1 MQSYLFEIEKK
12 KSFFNLENYEN
23 SEITPI
29 CFRDLAPEITDTSYL
44 THSIYYYPAKF
55 IPHVVK
61 YCISNFSKEGD
72 YVVDPFSGSGTV
84 GLEAFLNKRNAYLM
98 DLNLLLNHI
107 IPVKIPKISKELNY
121 NILNKKIK
129 YIIEENNVFIPNWS
143 NYEYWYP
150 KEFLEKL
157 TRYWG
162 NLKTLEED
170 IYYRIIESVLVKLSK
185 HYSYAEHKTP
195 KLFKSKSKLKY
206 VEELLLKDWKRK
218 FDDSLISNSNNTLKD
233 INSLF
238 AYTKDFNNHV
248 IFHGGID
255 SSSHKIEDIEE
266 LDTLISSPPYLQA
279 QEYIR
284 TTKLDLYWM
293 GYNDSDIKRLS
304 SLEIPYRK
312 PNKIF
317 ETETLNKVKAKLE
330 RQDLIKMLDSYFC
343 YIIQAFENTMN
354 HLKRNSRACIFI
366 GNPKIDGIELEI
378 WRVLKEYFEEKDF
391 VFEKVYEDKIK
402 TRQLFGMR
410 KNKNPDGMKSEYLLV
425 LKKSK

>member
-1 MQSYLFEIEKK
+1 
-12 KSFFNLENYEN
+12 
-23 SEITPI
+23 
-29 CFRDLAPEITDTSYL
+29 
-44 THSIYYYPAKF
+44 
-55 IPHVVK
+55 
-61 YCISNFSKEGD
+61 
-72 YVVDPFSGSGTV
+72 
-84 GLEAFLNKRNAYLM
+84 
-98 DLNLLLNHI
+98 
-107 IPVKIPKISKELNY
+107 
-121 NILNKKIK
+121 
-129 YIIEENNVFIPNWS
+129 
-143 NYEYWYP
+143 
-150 KEFLEKL
+150 
-157 TRYWG
+157 
-162 NLKTLEED
+162 
-170 IYYRIIESVLVKLSK
+170 
-185 HYSYAEHKTP
+185 
-195 KLFKSKSKLKY
+195 
-206 VEELLLKDWKRK
+206 
-218 FDDSLISNSNNTLKD
+218 
-233 INSLF
+233 
-238 AYTKDFNNHV
+238 
-248 IFHGGID
+248 
-255 SSSHKIEDIEE
+255 
-266 LDTLISSPPYLQA
+266 
-279 QEYIR
+279 
-284 TTKLDLYWM
+284 M

>member
-1 MQSYLFEIEKK
+1 M
-12 KSFFNLENYEN
+12 
-23 SEITPI
+23 
-29 CFRDLAPEITDTSYL
+29 PEITDTSYL

-61 YCISNFSKEGD
+61 YCILNYSKEND
-72 YVVDPFSGSGTV
+72 FVVDPFSGSGTV

-107 IPVKIPKISKELNY
+107 IPVKIPKISNELNY
-121 NILNKKIK
+121 NILNEKLKFVL
-129 YIIEENNVFIPNWS
+129 EESNVFIPNWL

-150 KEFLEKL
+150 EEFLKVL
-157 TRYWG
+157 TKCWG
-162 NLKTLEED
+162 NLKKLDED
-170 IYYRIIESVLVKLSK
+170 IYFRIIESVLVKLSK

-206 VEELLLKDWKRK
+206 VEELLKKDWKSK
-218 FDDSLISNSNNTLKD
+218 FENSLISSANSTLKD
-233 INSLF
+233 INLLF
-238 AYTKDFNNHV
+238 SYTKDFKNEI

-255 SSSHKIEDIEE
+255 SSSYEIKDKKEFNS
-266 LDTLISSPPYLQA
+266 LISSPPYLQA

-293 GYNDSDIKRLS
+293 GYNDKDIKRLS

-330 RQDLIKMLDSYFC
+330 RQDLTKMLDSYFC

-354 HLKRNSRACIFI
+354 HLKKNSRACIFI

-378 WRVLKEYFEEKDF
+378 WRVLKEYFEERNFIAEK
-391 VFEKVYEDKIK
+391 VFEDRIK

-410 KNKNPDGMKSEYLLV
+410 KNKNPDGMKSEFLLV
-425 LKKSK
+425 LKKVK